1 MEKETVTVIDTA
13 KRLGVNPQT
22 VRIGLQRGIFT
33 FGYVVPSVTGKGLR
47 YVIPKAKLDEFM
59 GVKGYEE
66 NSIDSSSDGNI
77 L

>member
-1 MEKETVTVIDTA
+1 MKETLTVSEVA

-22 VRIGLQRGIFT
+22 VRIGLQRGIWT
-33 FGYVVPSVTGKGLR
+33 FGYAVKNGTGNGWRYIIPSNKFN
-47 YVIPKAKLDEFM
+47 EFM

-66 NSIDSSSDGNI
+66 NSIDSSSDGNV